1 MLAIIAPGQG
11 SQTPGMLNSWIAD
24 PSLKELLISWSD
36 AIGLDLVHLGTV
48 ADADEIKDTA
58 NAQPL
63 IVATSLL
70 GAHALGIKQFDVTSG
85 HSVGE
90 LAAAALSGAISEAD
104 ALTIVRARGI
114 EMAKAAAASPSGMS
128 ALLGGDR
135 AEVLAAIAALNLVAA
150 NDNGAGQ
157 IVAAGDLQAL
167 ASLNENPPSGA
178 RVRALAVAGAFHTQ
192 YMQSAVEPLAS
203 LASTIETRP
212 VSIEVISNKD
222 TEALL
227 EKMVEERLAK
237 VKANLDKAYSE
248 RDEALKRAV
257 QLEEERKQQ
266 KLAALEAEGKHKEV
280 AEMKLTELQ
289 EKLRIA
295 EERNIKLTRDAAVRD
310 ALTGLDFR
318 NERSQQMAYRDVVEQ
333 DAEYDIDLEEFSDE
347 IEPWIIDEFKKI
359 GCDTA
364 LSVLNLSVE
373 ELVRRTD
380 LEEETIV
387 EVHSILNAE
396 FEDE

>member
-1 MLAIIAPGQG
+1 
-11 SQTPGMLNSWIAD
+11 MLNSWIAD
-24 PSLKELLISWSD
+24 PLLKELLISWSD

-48 ADADEIKDTA
+48 ADAEEIKDTA

-70 GAHALGIKQFDVTSG
+70 GAHALGIKNFTVTSG

-114 EMAKAAAASPSGMS
+114 EMAKAAAASPSSMS
-128 ALLGGDR
+128 AVLGGDR

-203 LASTIETRP
+203 LASSMATNP
-212 VSIEVISNKD
+212 VLIQVISNKD
-222 TEALL
+222 GQVVTDGSEILNRI
-227 EKMVEERLAK
+227 VNQI
-237 VKANLDKAYSE
+237 ANPVRWDLCMETMKSIGITGVIELPPAGTLVGL
-248 RDEALKRAV
+248 LKRAAS
-257 QLEEERKQQ
+257 EIETF
-266 KLAALEAEGKHKEV
+266 ALKSADD
-280 AEMKLTELQ
+280 L
-289 EKLRIA
+289 
-295 EERNIKLTRDAAVRD
+295 DAAR
-310 ALTGLDFR
+310 
-318 NERSQQMAYRDVVEQ
+318 
-333 DAEYDIDLEEFSDE
+333 EFA
-347 IEPWIIDEFKKI
+347 
-359 GCDTA
+359 GRHA
-364 LSVLNLSVE
+364 
-373 ELVRRTD
+373 
-380 LEEETIV
+380 
-387 EVHSILNAE
+387 
-396 FEDE
+396 